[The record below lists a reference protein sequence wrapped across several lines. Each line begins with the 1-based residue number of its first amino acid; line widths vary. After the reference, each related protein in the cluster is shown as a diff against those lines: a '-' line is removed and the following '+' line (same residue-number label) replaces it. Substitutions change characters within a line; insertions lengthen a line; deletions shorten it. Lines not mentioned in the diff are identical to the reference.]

1 MEGQSQLYTVASVIG
16 IIVIFAMAACFAI
29 LFSVYANQR
38 IKNIRGGL
46 DDENLGK
53 DLDRMMN
60 RYLDHS
66 FNSYR
71 RKATSV
77 RDRNAEPQFPAPN
90 SKVEDG
96 LYVASLKDAQRG
108 STVLVRIGNVLYVVF
123 IVLCLALA
131 GFGIYM
137 NSSDQP
143 IFINNTSYIVIMTG
157 SMEEKNPDNEYLL
170 ENDLDDQITQYS
182 LIGIEHTD
190 FDAVENY
197 DVIAFYDSDHNII
210 VHRVIAI
217 HEDNGERTL
226 QTRGDSNN
234 ASIDDEMAIT
244 EEEFIGTYSGFQ
256 NYGLGITITYLRSTL
271 GIIALCG
278 FGLFLLAYSIA
289 DGKIDKAYQER
300 IGGIAKKWDYS
311 K

>member
-16 IIVIFAMAACFAI
+16 VIVVFAMAACFAI
-29 LFSVYANQR
+29 LFAVYANQR

-46 DDENLGK
+46 DDENLSK

-60 RYLDHS
+60 RYLDRS

-77 RDRNAEPQFPAPN
+77 RDKSEEPEFPQPN
-90 SKVEDG
+90 VKKEDG
-96 LYVASLKDAQRG
+96 LYVSSLKDAQRG
-108 STVLVRIGNVLYVVF
+108 STALVRFGNFLYVLF
-123 IVLCLALA
+123 IVLCLGLA

-157 SMEEKNPDNEYLL
+157 SMEERNPDNEYLL

-190 FDAVENY
+190 FDQRQRQGKHPVSRRVHLDIVPLHAEQGAPFFVE
-197 DVIAFYDSDHNII
+197 F
-210 VHRVIAI
+210 
-217 HEDNGERTL
+217 
-226 QTRGDSNN
+226 
-234 ASIDDEMAIT
+234 DEFAP
-244 EEEFIGTYSGFQ
+244 
-256 NYGLGITITYLRSTL
+256 
-271 GIIALCG
+271 
-278 FGLFLLAYSIA
+278 A
-289 DGKIDKAYQER
+289 DGGPPNGRAQNRTSGPAFESAEDESDR
-300 IGGIAKKWDYS
+300 IARIKNSPLRADALLHDPDS
-311 K
+311 

>member
-16 IIVIFAMAACFAI
+16 VIVVFAMAACFAI
-29 LFSVYANQR
+29 LFAVYANQR

-46 DDENLGK
+46 DDENLSK

-60 RYLDHS
+60 RYLDRS

-77 RDRNAEPQFPAPN
+77 RDKSEEPEFPQPN
-90 SKVEDG
+90 VKKEDG
-96 LYVASLKDAQRG
+96 LYVSSLKDAQRG
-108 STVLVRIGNVLYVVF
+108 STALVRFGNFLYVLF
-123 IVLCLALA
+123 IVLCLGLA

-157 SMEEKNPDNEYLL
+157 SMEERNPDNEYLL

-190 FDAVENY
+190 FDKVEQY
-197 DVIAFYDSDHNII
+197 DVIAFYDSDKNII

-217 HEDNGERTL
+217 HDEDGPRTL

-234 ASIDDEMAIT
+234 ASLDDEMAIT
-244 EEEFIGTYSGFQ
+244 KERFIGTYSGFE

-289 DGKIDKAYQER
+289 DGKIDQAYQER
-300 IGGIAKKWDYS
+300 IFGIAKKWDYS